1 MFALRTDNLSKR
13 THKGKSNGMTHEA
26 SIHHFSFLDL
36 IASWKVEVTLDM
48 YLICAGAT
56 IGWSK
61 LALG

>member
-1 MFALRTDNLSKR
+1 MFALSTDNLSK
-13 THKGKSNGMTHEA
+13 GMTHEA
-26 SIHHFSFLDL
+26 SILIHHFSFLDL
-36 IASWKVEVTLDM
+36 IASWTVEITLDM